1 MQRLSLGKSV
11 LRVKDLAAMREFF
24 THVLRLPMLL
34 QSTTTAVFELGTDIR
49 GHTQVLMLISGD
61 GADAPQHLTL
71 EVSDDQFPATCEH
84 LRAQGAALFESDN
97 SSAPGC
103 AWRILACQAPE
114 GHRLQVVSI
123 DPGRCA
129 PASAFPSAAANP

>member
-1 MQRLSLGKSV
+1 MQRLSLGKPV

-24 THVLRLPMLL
+24 TGVLRLPLLL
-34 QSTTTAVFELGTDIR
+34 QSATTAVFELGSDTR
-49 GHTQVLMLISGD
+49 GHTQVLMLVSGD
-61 GADAPQHLTL
+61 GADAPQQLTL
-71 EVSDDQFPATCEH
+71 EVSDEQFPATCEH

-129 PASAFPSAAANP
+129 PVSAFPPAAAHR